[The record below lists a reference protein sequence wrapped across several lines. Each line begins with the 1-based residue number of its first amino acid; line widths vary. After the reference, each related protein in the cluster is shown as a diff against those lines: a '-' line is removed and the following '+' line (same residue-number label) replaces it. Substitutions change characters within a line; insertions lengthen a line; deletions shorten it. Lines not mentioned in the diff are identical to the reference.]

1 MTENKQEFIL
11 KRAAQEVHAGL
22 CVNLGIGLPS
32 LLVRYVPQGVNA
44 FLISETGLLGARAL
58 PEEGQADP
66 DLINACREP
75 VALVA
80 GAAFFSCV
88 DAFAMIRGGHIDLA
102 ILEAMEVDDHGN
114 FANWMVPGQM
124 VKGMGAAMDLAVGA
138 RRLVVVMEHITPD
151 GKPRLLRDCRLPLTA
166 IGVVKRVIT
175 EMAVVDV
182 SPAGLVLSEIA
193 PGLTVDEVRRNTEA
207 ELIVDKDLQ
216 VMQV

>member
-1 MTENKQEFIL
+1 MAEDKEELIL
-11 KRAAQEVHAGL
+11 RRAALEVQPGF

-32 LLVRYVPQGVNA
+32 LLARHLPSEIDA
-44 FLISETGLLGARAL
+44 FLFSESGLLGARAIQ
-58 PEEGQADP
+58 EEDRIDP
-66 DLINACREP
+66 DLINARRESIA
-75 VALVA
+75 VVS
-80 GAAFFSCV
+80 GASFFSCV
-88 DAFAMIRGGHIDLA
+88 EAFAMIRGGHIDLA
-102 ILEAMEVDDHGN
+102 ILEAMEVDDSGN

-138 RRLVVVMEHITPD
+138 KRLVVVMEHTTPE
-151 GKPRLLRDCRLPLTA
+151 GKPRLLRHCTLPLTGV
-166 IGVVKRVIT
+166 GVVKRVIT

-216 VMQV
+216 VIQV